1 MRRSVLVFLLI
12 TVVILTFLL
21 HEVSTLIAL
30 LLEDASADA
39 IQKSELPAPN
49 STLLTTRPQLIPK
62 IIHQTYINE
71 TIPARWL
78 PAQQA
83 CLDLHQDYEYI
94 LWTDA
99 KSLEFIEKEYPWFAT
114 TFRNYQHPIQR
125 ADSIRYFVLAHY
137 GGVYID
143 LDDGCK
149 RRLDPLLSY
158 NAFLRRTVP
167 TGISNDLM
175 GSIPQHPFF
184 LRVIESLQGAN
195 RKWVLP
201 YITIM
206 ASTGPLF
213 LSVIWKKWMGEHAD
227 LETQSQNLHDS
238 ASTVAEWKGRVRVLM
253 PDEYSGHTWSFI
265 EEFKGD
271 SWHGKDA
278 KLIFWMGK
286 NWMLLTAAGTVI
298 VLSIGLALWWVYGR
312 ILLLGQKRRGY
323 VAVGPTG
330 SPKLTPTRG
339 TSRSPRASTKK
350 GLSLWKRWGMDGKR
364 ERYELVENHDA

>member
-12 TVVILTFLL
+12 TITILTFLL

-30 LLEDASADA
+30 LLEDAHADA

-49 STLLTTRPQLIPK
+49 STLLTSRPQLIPK

-71 TIPARWL
+71 SIPPQWQA
-78 PAQQA
+78 AQKS
-83 CLDLHQDYEYI
+83 CMDLHSDYEYI

-99 KSLEFIEKEYPWFAT
+99 SSLAFIEKEYPWFAP
-114 TFRNYQHPIQR
+114 TFKSYPYPIQR

-167 TGISNDLM
+167 TGISNDVM

-184 LRVIESLQGAN
+184 LKVCESLEHAN

-213 LSVIWKKWMGEHAD
+213 LSVIWKKYMGEHSD
-227 LETQSQNLHDS
+227 VEGT
-238 ASTVAEWKGRVRVLM
+238 EWNGRVRVLM
-253 PDEYSGHTWSFI
+253 PDEYKGHTWSFFNI
-265 EEFKGD
+265 YKGD
-271 SWHGKDA
+271 SWHGGDA
-278 KLIFWMGK
+278 RLIFWMGK
-286 NWMLLTAAGTVI
+286 NWLLLVGVGTVV
-298 VLSIGLALWWVYGR
+298 VLSLGLGMWWVWGR

-323 VAVGPTG
+323 TAVSGTG
-330 SPKLTPTRG
+330 SPRLMGVGHGR
-339 TSRSPRASTKK
+339 SSPRTSPPRK
-350 GLSLWKRWGMDGKR
+350 GGISSWTTWALGGSRQK
-364 ERYELVENHDA
+364 ERYELVEQHDA